1 MTTRITDSFVTNN
14 LVADVL
20 KNRASVNKYS
30 QEVSTGLKVR
40 NPGETSQ
47 AATIGQFQEMI
58 GRIDGYNKRITT
70 STSMLTFQD
79 DILSQASEV
88 ISRGKEVAAQAAN
101 ETNSFETRY
110 QQAAEIF
117 QLRDQLVSL
126 ANSTYQGRYIF
137 GGADDGDPP
146 FDAATYTT
154 PTTGAA
160 SQRYIADSDA
170 GKSIQ
175 RTAQVTDDLNLTVT
189 TDGTTLFTDAIQA
202 LERLG
207 RSLQGYHT
215 LPAITG
221 SPPVSSAPTGGGVA
235 YTATEHSVQTTD
247 ISQALDL
254 LEQARANDIMPERVS
269 IGARMKRLE
278 TATSLLELN
287 KSSAQK
293 VLDDLQNAD
302 VVESASKLSFAQT
315 AFEASLQVTLRALNL
330 NIMNYL

>member
-1 MTTRITDSFVTNN
+1 MTTRITESFVNNN

-20 KNRASVNKYS
+20 RNRASVNKYS

-40 NPGETSQ
+40 DPGESSQ
-47 AATIGQFQEMI
+47 AATIEQFQEMM
-58 GRIDGYNKRITT
+58 GRIDGYTKRITT

-79 DILSQASEV
+79 DILSEANE
-88 ISRGKEVAAQAAN
+88 IIIRGKEVAAQAAN
-101 ETNSFETRY
+101 ETNSFETRF
-110 QQAAEIF
+110 QQAAEVF

-137 GGADDGDPP
+137 GGADDTDPP
-146 FDAATYTT
+146 FDASTYSA

-160 SQRYIADSDA
+160 SQRYVLDSDP
-170 GKSIQ
+170 GKTIQ
-175 RTAQVTDDLNLTVT
+175 RTAQVTDDLNLTIT
-189 TDGTTLFTDAIQA
+189 TNGDQLFTNAIQA

-207 RSLQGYHT
+207 RSLQGYQT
-215 LPAITG
+215 NPLITTV
-221 SPPVSSAPTGGGVA
+221 PPTAVDPNGTGAA
-235 YTATEHSVQTTD
+235 YTSSEHSLQTQQ

-254 LEQARANDIMPERVS
+254 LEEARTNDIMPERVS

-278 TATSLLELN
+278 TATSLLNLN

-302 VVESASKLSFAQT
+302 VVESASNLSVAQT

-330 NIMNYL
+330 SILNYL